1 MNLRYRRCIL
11 FYSSEHQHWNIF
23 AGTYKLLK
31 EENAHNVKFVKL
43 DNTLQQPEAA
53 KNCFA
58 SVLANFSTVKS
69 LSSWQDSVT
78 ATSDTIN

>member
-1 MNLRYRRCIL
+1 M
-11 FYSSEHQHWNIF
+11 
-23 AGTYKLLK
+23 
-31 EENAHNVKFVKL
+31 
-43 DNTLQQPEAA
+43 LQQPEAA

-58 SVLANFSTVKS
+58 STVLANFSTVKS